1 MQVLNLQKTDE
12 GLAYLSG
19 LTKLRFLT
27 LNRSNLTDA
36 GLKHLAALKGL
47 RVLTINKTKVTA
59 EGLKELKEALPLCR
73 VIGP

>member
-1 MQVLNLQKTDE
+1 MDE
-12 GLAYLSG
+12 GLAHLSG

-27 LNRSNLTDA
+27 LNRSDLTEA
-36 GLKHLAALKGL
+36 GLTHLAALKGL

-59 EGLKELKEALPLCR
+59 EGLKQLREALPLCR